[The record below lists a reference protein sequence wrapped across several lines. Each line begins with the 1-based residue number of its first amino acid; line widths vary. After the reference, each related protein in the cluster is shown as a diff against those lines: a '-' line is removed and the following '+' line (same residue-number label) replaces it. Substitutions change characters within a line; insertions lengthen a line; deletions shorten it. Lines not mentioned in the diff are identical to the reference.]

1 MKAIVSALALVVGT
15 LGWGGGVLAQQAAP
29 KATIVLKKAD
39 FGSAAKKYF
48 VEKGRYRR
56 TTTAPTFSPFFCSA
70 SIVSSA
76 VSAEEPISTITRSA
90 SGAPM

>member
-1 MKAIVSALALVVGT
+1 MVRSSTAMAL
-15 LGWGGGVLAQQAAP
+15 
-29 KATIVLKKAD
+29 AD

-48 VEKGRYRR
+48 AEKGRYRR
-56 TTTAPTFSPFFCSA
+56 TTTAPTFSPFFRSA

-76 VSAEEPISTITRSA
+76 VSAAEPISTITRSA